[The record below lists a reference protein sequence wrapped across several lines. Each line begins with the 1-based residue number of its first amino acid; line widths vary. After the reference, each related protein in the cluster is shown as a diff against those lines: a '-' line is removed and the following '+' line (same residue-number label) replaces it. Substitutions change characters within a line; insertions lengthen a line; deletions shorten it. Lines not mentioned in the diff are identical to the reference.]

1 MEYTR
6 SIERSFPMPAG
17 GLVRIQNRRGE
28 TVIRGE
34 DRDDIVVTAQIRI
47 NAMTRQEAED
57 RFDAFALPMRESERS
72 VEIGPPRYD
81 EPHPAVLLGFSFS
94 RFVKGPRLDLL
105 VRVPREIEVEA
116 ENQTGTLRLDGI
128 VGRCSLGTQRGTVEA
143 LNVEGELKIEGKTGR
158 LEARHIKGPLKLEA
172 RSGKV
177 TVEDVRGDVGI
188 STSTG
193 SVKIAD
199 VVGECQAKTRTGRI
213 RLHDI
218 DGPMQLQAKTG
229 SVEYTGRM
237 VHDANIRVRTGA
249 VVLAITRDS
258 AFFIDAETRTGP
270 VSADLPVNYLEKPPD
285 DAATVRVRT
294 TTGSIRIR
302 LA

>member
-6 SIERSFPMPAG
+6 SLERNFPMPAG
-17 GLVRIQNRRGE
+17 GLLRVQNRRGE

-34 DRDDIVVTAQIRI
+34 DREDIVVTAQIRI
-47 NAMTRQEAED
+47 NAMTRREAED
-57 RFDAFALPMRESERS
+57 RFDAFELPMGETGRAI
-72 VEIGPPRYD
+72 EIGPPRYD

-94 RFVKGPRLDLL
+94 RFMKGPRLDLL
-105 VRVPREIEVEA
+105 IRVPREIQIEA
-116 ENQTGTLRLDGI
+116 ENQTGSLRVDGI

-143 LNVEGELKIEGKTGR
+143 LNIEGELKIEGKTGR
-158 LEARHIKGPLKLEA
+158 VEARHINGPLTIEA

-177 TVEDVRGDVGI
+177 TVEDVRGDVEI

-193 SVKIAD
+193 SVEIAD
-199 VVGECQAKTRTGRI
+199 VVGECRAKTRTGRI
-213 RLHDI
+213 RLHDV
-218 DGPMQLQAKTG
+218 DGPMQLRAKTG

-249 VVLAITRDS
+249 VLLAITRDS

-270 VSADLPVNYLEKPPD
+270 VSADLPVNYLEEPPE

-294 TTGSIRIR
+294 TTGAIRIR
-302 LA
+302 PA

>member
-6 SIERSFPMPAG
+6 SLERNFPMPAG
-17 GLVRIQNRRGE
+17 GLVRVQNRRGE

-34 DRDDIVVTAQIRI
+34 DREDIVVTAQIRI
-47 NAMTRQEAED
+47 NAMTRREAED
-57 RFDAFALPMRESERS
+57 RFDAFELPMGETGRAI
-72 VEIGPPRYD
+72 EIGAPRYD

-94 RFVKGPRLDLL
+94 RFMKGPRLDLL
-105 VRVPREIEVEA
+105 IRVPREIQIEA
-116 ENQTGTLRLDGI
+116 ENQTGSLRLDGI

-158 LEARHIKGPLKLEA
+158 LEARHIKGPLRLEA

-177 TVEDVRGDVGI
+177 TVEDVRGDVEI

-193 SVKIAD
+193 SVEIAD
-199 VVGECQAKTRTGRI
+199 VVGECRAKTRTGRI

-218 DGPMQLQAKTG
+218 DGPMQLRAKTG

-237 VHDANIRVRTGA
+237 VHDADIKVRTGA

-258 AFFIDAETRTGP
+258 AFFIDAETRTGS
-270 VSADLPVNYLEKPPD
+270 VSADLPVNYLEEPPE

-294 TTGSIRIR
+294 TTGAIRIR
-302 LA
+302 PA